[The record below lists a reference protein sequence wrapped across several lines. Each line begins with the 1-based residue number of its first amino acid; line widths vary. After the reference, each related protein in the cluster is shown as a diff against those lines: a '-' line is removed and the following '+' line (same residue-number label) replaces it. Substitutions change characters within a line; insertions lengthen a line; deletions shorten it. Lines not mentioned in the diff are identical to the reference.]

1 MKKSGL
7 AALLVAAA
15 LGLSACNGM
24 MGKPASGVSSS
35 APNAVSSAAS
45 GTTGGGAN
53 AFTNQQVTPGSPAGG
68 TGGTGQAGSTTP

>member
-7 AALLVAAA
+7 VTLLVTAAF
-15 LGLSACNGM
+15 GLSACGNM
-24 MGKPASGVSSS
+24 TGKPASGVSSS

-53 AFTNQQVTPGSPAGG
+53 AFTGPQVSPGSPAGANAG
-68 TGGTGQAGSTTP
+68 MTGATP

>member
-1 MKKSGL
+1 MKNLG
-7 AALLVAAA
+7 LLVLMAGAA
-15 LGLSACNGM
+15 LGLSACNSM

-53 AFTNQQVTPGSPAGG
+53 AFTGPQVSPGSPAGANSG
-68 TGGTGQAGSTTP
+68 LSGATPSP